1 MTSPRLASL
10 DYIRGLAVLGI
21 LAVNAASFAAPM
33 QSANN
38 PTLWPIA
45 LSPAD
50 LWTWWGIHTFFEAK
64 FYTLFAM
71 LFGISLYLVGQKA
84 ENSTLFVK
92 HPLTGRL
99 GWLLLFGLIHG
110 ALIWWGDIL
119 VMYAVTGFVFWRW
132 RTVSGLKLLLWGT
145 VFWGAGS
152 AIMAAML
159 FGLKPLY
166 TSYPDFVSQ
175 AQAGVMAQTALMRG
189 NFLHSLSG
197 NLNEWT
203 NGLIFTLILYMPK
216 ILGLM
221 MIGLGLFKT
230 GFFEGRYP
238 AWPFIAAGAISLGL
252 IGWQN
257 LLDMRAGFPPGDH
270 EAIYGLANEFL
281 SPLVSLAYALV
292 LMSLARAGSG
302 FTRLL
307 EPVGR
312 MAFTN
317 YLTQSLIM
325 TTLFYG
331 GRGLGLFGTMGY
343 VQLMAIVAVIWVAQ
357 IIWSPIWLR
366 HFRYG
371 PFEWLWRSLSQR
383 CFVRLRP

>member
-1 MTSPRLASL
+1 MSSPRFASL

-33 QSANN
+33 QAANN
-38 PTLWPIA
+38 PIFWPFTLS
-45 LSPAD
+45 LAD
-50 LWTWWGIHTFFEAK
+50 LWVWWGIHTFFEAK

-71 LFGISLYLVGQKA
+71 LFGVSLYLVGQKA
-84 ENSTLFVK
+84 ETTTPFIK

-132 RTVSGLKLLLWGT
+132 RSVSGPKLLLWGT
-145 VFWGAGS
+145 VFWVIGS
-152 AIMAAML
+152 TIMAVML

-166 TSYPDFVSQ
+166 EAYPDFVTETQ
-175 AQAGVMAQTALMRG
+175 VNVMAHSVLMRG
-189 NFLHSLSG
+189 TFAQSLSG
-197 NLNEWT
+197 NFTEWT
-203 NGLIFTLILYMPK
+203 NGLIFTLTLYLPK

-238 AWPFIAAGAISLGL
+238 AWPVIAAGAVSLVL

-270 EAIYGLANEFL
+270 EATYSLANEFL
-281 SPLVSLAYALV
+281 APFVSLAYATI
-292 LMSLARAGSG
+292 LMLLAKAGSG
-302 FTRLL
+302 FIRLL

-312 MAFTN
+312 LAFTN

-325 TTLFYG
+325 TAIFYG
-331 GRGLGLFGTMGY
+331 GRGLGLFGTLGY
-343 VQLMAIVAVIWVAQ
+343 VQLIAIVASIWVVQ

-371 PFEWLWRSLSQR
+371 PFEWIWRSLSQR
-383 CFVRLRP
+383 QRIPIRR

>member
-1 MTSPRLASL
+1 MGAPRLASL

-33 QSANN
+33 QAANN
-38 PTLWPIA
+38 PALWPIA
-45 LSPAD
+45 LSSAD

-64 FYTLFAM
+64 FYTLFSM
-71 LFGISLYLVGQKA
+71 LFGISLFLVGQKA
-84 ENSTLFVK
+84 KSATPFAK

-119 VMYAVTGFVFWRW
+119 LMYAVTGFVFWRW
-132 RTVSGLKLLLWGT
+132 RSVSGPKLLLWGT
-145 VFWGAGS
+145 VFWVIGSVIMAIVLFQVKQMYDSPPELTAGVVPNSYDTLLMAGS
-152 AIMAAML
+152 FSQSL
-159 FGLKPLY
+159 F
-166 TSYPDFVSQ
+166 V
-175 AQAGVMAQTALMRG
+175 
-189 NFLHSLSG
+189 NLS
-197 NLNEWT
+197 EWQ
-203 NGLIFTLILYMPK
+203 NSLIFTLILYLPK

-230 GFFEGRYP
+230 GFFENRYP
-238 AWPFIAAGAISLGL
+238 AWPFMVAGAISLGL

-257 LLDMRAGFPPGDH
+257 FLDMRAGFPPGDH

-281 SPLVSLAYALV
+281 SPLVSLAYALI
-292 LMSLARAGSG
+292 LMTMAKAGSR
-302 FTRLL
+302 FTCLL

-325 TTLFYG
+325 TMIFYG

-343 VQLMAIVAVIWVAQ
+343 LELSGIVATIWIAQ
-357 IIWSPIWLR
+357 ILWSPLWLR

-371 PFEWLWRSLSQR
+371 PFEWLWRSLSQGR
-383 CFVRLRP
+383 PANLRR